1 MISAFEK
8 RSPTIFVIQVS
19 KTRLASNSLVLDS
32 FNKVYIPIAQKTNI
46 LGWIQQHQPDLII
59 LDLQRS
65 EIIDWNIVTILKLD
79 WLTRNIPIL
88 IISSEFSNRFQ
99 CAQSFNCDTCLNKPY
114 TTVELEEAICSLVY
128 VRACQSYNISR

>member
-8 RSPTIFVIQVS
+8 RSPTIFIIQVS
-19 KTRLASNSLVLDS
+19 KTRLASDSLVLDS
-32 FNKVYIPIAQKTNI
+32 FDKIYIPLSEKTNI

-65 EIIDWNIVTILKLD
+65 EITDWSIVTILKLD

-88 IISSEFSNRFQ
+88 VISNEFSNRFQ
-99 CAQSFNCDTCLNKPY
+99 CVQNFNCDACLIKPY
-114 TTVELEEAICSLVY
+114 TTVELEEVICSLVY
-128 VRACQSYNISR
+128 VRACETYANSG